1 MWKSV
6 GFTVCKAW
14 NAMRGADL
22 PHARLGTSKAGVAVI
37 MVLLILS
44 MPACGITG
52 TNGSAAGLCGA
63 GEIGTPP
70 NCFTAPPA
78 PAAPGKAWHIAFS
91 EEFNGNDYDHSKLTP
106 CFDFNYANACTDT
119 FNKGKETYRPE
130 QVRVSNGTAKLVA
143 EPLVPPLP
151 DDACYEGLC
160 TYKAGLL
167 STARPNADRGGQYLF
182 PFTYGYVETR
192 IKYPAVPGFF
202 TAFWMLPTNPTY
214 EYRSEIDIAEILGG
228 HPDSVF
234 MTYHYDNRT
243 QDYKVNNFPEEGPPD
258 NGACPRRDYSQ
269 DWTRFGID
277 WQPDH
282 IAWYIN
288 GVKCGEFTDPA
299 QIENGPMQLILH
311 MMIDNNWER
320 SWAEINIPRSVLAD
334 QTLVNQLEVDYIR
347 VYQQQ

>member
-1 MWKSV
+1 
-6 GFTVCKAW
+6 
-14 NAMRGADL
+14 MRGAEL
-22 PHARLGTSKAGVAVI
+22 PDALRGAAKAGLSVI

-44 MPACGITG
+44 MPACVITG
-52 TNGSAAGLCGA
+52 TNGSAAELCGA
-63 GEIGTPP
+63 GEIGAPP

-78 PAAPGKAWHIAFS
+78 PAAPGKTWHVAFS
-91 EEFNGNDYDHSKLTP
+91 EEFNGNDYDHNKLTP
-106 CFDFNYANACTDT
+106 CFDFNYGNACTDT

-130 QVRVSNGTAKLVA
+130 QVRVSDGTAKLVA
-143 EPLVPPLP
+143 EPLVPPMP
-151 DDACYEGLC
+151 EHACYEDLC

-182 PFTYGYVETR
+182 PFTYGYVEAR
-192 IKYPAVPGFF
+192 VKYPAIPGFF

-214 EYRSEIDIAEILGG
+214 EYRSEIDIIEILGG
-228 HPDSVF
+228 HPENVY
-234 MTYHYDNRT
+234 MTYHYDNR
-243 QDYKVNNFPEEGPPD
+243 DKKYAVNATSDKYN
-258 NGACPRRDYSQ
+258 NGACPVRDYSR
-269 DWTRFGID
+269 DWTRFGLD

-288 GVKCGEFTDPA
+288 GVKCGEFTDAA

-320 SWAEINIPRSVLAD
+320 DARSVLTD
-334 QTLVNQLEVDYIR
+334 QTLVEQLEVDYIR

>member
-1 MWKSV
+1 VKVSGSAV
-6 GFTVCKAW
+6 RKAW

-22 PHARLGTSKAGVAVI
+22 PDALLGASKGGVALVT
-37 MVLLILS
+37 VLLILS

-52 TNGSAAGLCGA
+52 TNGSAAELCGE

-70 NCFTAPPA
+70 NCFVAPPA
-78 PAAPGKAWHIAFS
+78 PAAPDKTWHVAFS
-91 EEFNGNDYDHSKLTP
+91 EEFNGNDYDHNKLSP
-106 CFDFNYANACTDT
+106 CFDWNYANACTDT
-119 FNKGKETYRPE
+119 FNQGKETYRPD
-130 QVRVSNGTAKLVA
+130 QVRVSDGTAKLVA
-143 EPLVPPLP
+143 EPLVPPMP

-167 STARPNADRGGQYLF
+167 STARPNADSGGQYLF

-192 IKYPAVPGFF
+192 LKYPAVPGFF

-214 EYRSEIDIAEILGG
+214 EYRSEIDIVEILGG
-228 HPDSVF
+228 EPDIVYMS
-234 MTYHYDNRT
+234 YHYDNRD
-243 QDYKVNNFPEEGPPD
+243 QKYEVNVAPDEND
-258 NGACPRRDYSQ
+258 NGACPVRDYSR
-269 DWTRFGID
+269 DWTRFGLD

-288 GVKCGEFTDPA
+288 GVKCGEFSDA
-299 QIENGPMQLILH
+299 AKIENGPMQLILH

-320 SWAEINIPRSVLAD
+320 DAGSVLTD
-334 QTLVNQLEVDYIR
+334 QTIVDELEVDYIR